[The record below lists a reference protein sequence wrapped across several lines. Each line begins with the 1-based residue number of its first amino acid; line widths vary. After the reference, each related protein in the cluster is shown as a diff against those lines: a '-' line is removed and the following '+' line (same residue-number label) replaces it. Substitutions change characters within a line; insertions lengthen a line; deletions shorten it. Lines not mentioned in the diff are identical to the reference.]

1 MRPSRRKRW
10 IEQAFADVDLVKS
23 GDGSL
28 SLRIGRQEFEFGS
41 GRLVDAR
48 EGPNVRLAFD
58 GADLILRTHSWQVD
72 AFAAKPVIN
81 NLNVMDAPPDHGTTF
96 WGAYAVRPLPITR
109 GGNIDVYYLGIDKK
123 HARFQRGVS
132 QEVRHTG
139 GERFWGSRGK
149 LGYNEEAMFQWGSFG
164 NTAIRAWALASEAD
178 YKLSLP
184 LNPELGVRV
193 GGTSG
198 DRNPVN
204 GALRTFNPLFPT
216 GLYFGEGAVNLNG
229 PSNMLR
235 LGPSLRFHLTDN
247 LVVATDWDC
256 FWRESLQ
263 DGVYGLGVN
272 LLFTGSENQT
282 RYIGSQPSVGAYWQ
296 MNRHVSISAAYT
308 HFAAGSFLRHRP
320 SPGRDVNYAAIW
332 TGFKF

>member
-1 MRPSRRKRW
+1 
-10 IEQAFADVDLVKS
+10 
-23 GDGSL
+23 
-28 SLRIGRQEFEFGS
+28 
-41 GRLVDAR
+41 
-48 EGPNVRLAFD
+48 
-58 GADLILRTHSWQVD
+58 
-72 AFAAKPVIN
+72 
-81 NLNVMDAPPDHGTTF
+81 
-96 WGAYAVRPLPITR
+96 
-109 GGNIDVYYLGIDKK
+109 
-123 HARFQRGVS
+123 
-132 QEVRHTG
+132 
-139 GERFWGSRGK
+139 

-164 NTAIRAWALASEAD
+164 KTAIRAWALASEAD

-184 LNPELGVRV
+184 LNPALGVRV
-193 GGTSG
+193 AATSG

-235 LGPSLRFHLTDN
+235 LGPSLTLHLTSSF
-247 LVVATDWDC
+247 VVAMDWDS
-256 FWRESLQ
+256 FWRESLR

-272 LLFTGSENQT
+272 LLFTGSETQT

-296 MNRHVSISAAYT
+296 ITRHFSVSAAYT

-320 SPGRDVNYAAIW
+320 SPGRDVDYAAIW